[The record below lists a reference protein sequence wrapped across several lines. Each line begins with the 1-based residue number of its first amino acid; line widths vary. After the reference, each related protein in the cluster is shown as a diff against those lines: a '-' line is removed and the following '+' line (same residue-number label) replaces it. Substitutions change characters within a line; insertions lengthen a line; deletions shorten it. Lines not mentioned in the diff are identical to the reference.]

1 MGTHGPCRR
10 QSMSRDLTRDT
21 LPASASDTAAA
32 VRGAP
37 GVATADPQQQLA
49 LRSSMDLPHAVTL
62 DAALRWV
69 DTVHINNG
77 PTGGPVTGTVPSYFG
92 LDSRLAWHVNARLEV
107 SVVGQ
112 NLLH

>member
-1 MGTHGPCRR
+1 
-10 QSMSRDLTRDT
+10 
-21 LPASASDTAAA
+21 
-32 VRGAP
+32 
-37 GVATADPQQQLA
+37 
-49 LRSSMDLPHAVTL
+49 MDLPHAVTL

-92 LDSRLAWHVNARLEV
+92 LDSRLAWRVNARLEV

-112 NLLH
+112 NLLHARHIEYGFPLPLREQIVRSVFGKITWAY